1 MKKFFIFMLLF
12 YGISHFAD
20 EVVSYEFIDLT
31 HFRVRPA
38 EEDEFAKKQYKR
50 KSKYKAQWTGRI
62 GKGYKYPEVFKH
74 PEKFLYHMQF
84 FVKAVPEGSTPI
96 LILNNIAPD
105 CAVLINHK
113 KLKLIKKKI
122 DKTNIFATE
131 YWYEIPPKLFNTHIR
146 KSPKGNFIRIFKNN
160 L

>member
-1 MKKFFIFMLLF
+1 
-12 YGISHFAD
+12 
-20 EVVSYEFIDLT
+20 
-31 HFRVRPA
+31 
-38 EEDEFAKKQYKR
+38 
-50 KSKYKAQWTGRI
+50 
-62 GKGYKYPEVFKH
+62 
-74 PEKFLYHMQF
+74 MQF

-146 KSPKGNFIRIFKNN
+146 KSPKGNIYPNNAIAIWALKINKKNKIKKPISKIVFEDPDKIAFGAFSDMRIKELRRYFVPIFCRKNIGFIDFFLYQFQFFMVN
-160 L
+160 